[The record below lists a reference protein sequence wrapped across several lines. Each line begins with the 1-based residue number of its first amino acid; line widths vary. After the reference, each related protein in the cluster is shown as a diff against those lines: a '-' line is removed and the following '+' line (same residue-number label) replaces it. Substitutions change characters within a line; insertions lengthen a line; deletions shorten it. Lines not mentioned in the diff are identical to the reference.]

1 MAACSVYIPLYSLR
15 LHTAIPPDCVP
26 QRPPAS
32 RHTSK
37 TVLTKSN
44 KTRQKD
50 SFSSTNAVDIV
61 NWPTN
66 CHTLS
71 REFCNA
77 AYVSRNKK
85 ISDQCT
91 AFVPAIDAGGR
102 PVCGGASVRASGSR
116 RRCFGGAGAGRGGG
130 DGLTRRGA
138 QHFPEPVADRRGG
151 CQGAGRDRQAKP
163 ARCAGHPV
171 SLV

>member
-1 MAACSVYIPLYSLR
+1 MPIPR
-15 LHTAIPPDCVP
+15 DCVP
-26 QRPPAS
+26 QRPSAS
-32 RHTSK
+32 CHSSK

-61 NWPTN
+61 NRPTN
-66 CHTLS
+66 CHTFS

-85 ISDQCT
+85 ISDQYT
-91 AFVPAIDAGGR
+91 AFVPVIDAGRR
-102 PVCGGASVRASGSR
+102 PVCGGASVRASGFR
-116 RRCFGGAGAGRGGG
+116 RRRLGGADAGCGGG
-130 DGLTRRGA
+130 DWLTRRSA
-138 QHFPEPVADRRGG
+138 QHIPEPVADRRGG
-151 CQGAGRDRQAKP
+151 RQGTGRDRQAKP
-163 ARCAGHPV
+163 ARCAGHLV